1 MKSVLS
7 YILMLVISGACY
19 AEWDESFKQAI
30 RQGAM
35 AKVVCR
41 VVDDEGVPVSN
52 AMVHVWFSSYGRHQD
67 DADWVVETDAGGEFI
82 ASHRTNEQLSWLV
95 VKDGYYRTHG
105 KILFR
110 DREVEGPKVVDGK
123 WQPYGETRTVVMK
136 RIRNP
141 GRCVIPKQGG
151 QFAWNIPVFGEWI
164 GFDFEEFDWTSPYG
178 RGKCEDVLLKFQGK
192 CNKRFVDYEYE
203 MEVCFTNQL
212 YAGAYVCDLAG
223 YSDLKTQYC
232 ADTNG
237 EFQTSFRFVL
247 KKSSTQRVME
257 CVGQNQYLVFRT
269 RTKVDDGGKLKAAHY
284 GSLQGM
290 WSFGDKQMS
299 VGDACFNIYE
309 NDTNI
314 EDGRTL
320 RDKIKNYAKRK

>member
-1 MKSVLS
+1 MNRAFMIISVVALGVTAP
-7 YILMLVISGACY
+7 LNEAY
-19 AEWDESFKQAI
+19 AKFALAQVMI
-30 RQGAM
+30 
-35 AKVVCR
+35 KVVDQDGI
-41 VVDDEGVPVSN
+41 VVPDARIWGGFTCGGRIDDYVLVDGMTN
-52 AMVHVWFSSYGRHQD
+52 
-67 DADWVVETDAGGEFI
+67 TNGEFV
-82 ASHRTNEQLSWLV
+82 AQGKCNEFLRV
-95 VKDGYYRTHG
+95 DVTKEGYYQSEIKVNFLRS
-105 KILFR
+105 KADPR
-110 DREVEGPKVVDGK
+110 VVDGK

>member
-1 MKSVLS
+1 MRHVIMILSTMVLG
-7 YILMLVISGACY
+7 VGAPINDAY
-19 AEWDESFKQAI
+19 
-30 RQGAM
+30 
-35 AKVVCR
+35 AKVALAQVR
-41 VVDDEGVPVSN
+41 INVVDQDGIVVP
-52 AMVHVWFSSYGRHQD
+52 
-67 DADWVVETDAGGEFI
+67 DAKIWGGFTCGSRMNDYVLVDGMTNTNGEFV
-82 ASHRTNEQLSWLV
+82 AQGKCNEFLRV
-95 VKDGYYRTHG
+95 DVTKEGYYQSEIKVNFLRS
-105 KILFR
+105 KADPR
-110 DREVEGPKVVDGK
+110 VVDGK